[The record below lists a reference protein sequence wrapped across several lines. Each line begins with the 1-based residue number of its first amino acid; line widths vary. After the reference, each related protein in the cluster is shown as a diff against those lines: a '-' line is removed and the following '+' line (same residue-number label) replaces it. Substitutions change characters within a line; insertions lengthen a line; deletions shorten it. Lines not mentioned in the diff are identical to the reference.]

1 LREKNYKHK
10 IQTIEKHYG
19 EERGSYTKNSKNLYA
34 VAKHPNW
41 ALSPKGVFDLKG
53 GAIGF
58 EDFPP

>member
-1 LREKNYKHK
+1 MVKNKGHIQK
-10 IQTIEKHYG
+10 IPKT
-19 EERGSYTKNSKNLYA
+19 SA